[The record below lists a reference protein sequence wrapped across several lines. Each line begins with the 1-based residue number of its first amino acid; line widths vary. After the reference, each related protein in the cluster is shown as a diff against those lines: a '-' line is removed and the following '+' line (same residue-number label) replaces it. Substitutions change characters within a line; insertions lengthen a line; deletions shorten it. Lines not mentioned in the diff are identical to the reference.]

1 MDCIN
6 FEDGGAVFALG
17 TISGK
22 GNKLLYIVYLRLD
35 WEESPRWYDCKH

>member
-6 FEDGGAVFALG
+6 FEDGGTVFALG

-22 GNKLLYIVYLRLD
+22 VYLRID